1 MVIFANGTVIQ
12 LSKDENLVILNY
24 FFSFFLVLEPIIICE
39 ELHSDS
45 WSKICGFYLSNYHL
59 CMKSY

>member
-12 LSKDENLVILNY
+12 LSKDENLVILDH
-24 FFSFFLVLEPIIICE
+24 FFLLLVLEHIVICE

-45 WSKICGFYLSNYHL
+45 WSEIFDFTYQIIISV
-59 CMKSY
+59 